1 MILLAVF
8 ILSLVSKLKVYTKR
22 AAEIH
27 LNMTNYFHLA
37 NKNSAV
43 SFILSHFEYAMLIC
57 ELIYLPT
64 LKANELARE
73 RTIIIKFASAK
84 Q

>member
-1 MILLAVF
+1 MILLAIF
-8 ILSLVSKLKVYTKR
+8 ILSLVAKLKMYTKC
-22 AAEIH
+22 AAEMH
-27 LNMTNYFHLA
+27 LKMTNYFHLA

-43 SFILSHFEYAMLIC
+43 SFILSHFKYTMLIC

-64 LKANELARE
+64 LKANELARKH
-73 RTIIIKFASAK
+73 TIIIKVASAK

>member
-1 MILLAVF
+1 MIA
-8 ILSLVSKLKVYTKR
+8 KLK
-22 AAEIH
+22 
-27 LNMTNYFHLA
+27 YFHFT

-43 SFILSHFEYAMLIC
+43 SFIPSHLKYAMLIC

-64 LKANELARE
+64 LKANERAGNQ
-73 RTIIIKFASAK
+73 TIIIKFASAK